1 MNYTLFLLS
10 VCTFVLLIFLYPIY
24 INWLKKKQFGQYIR
38 PEGPD
43 LHNYKQ
49 GTPTMGGLLF
59 VIAMFLL
66 LLVTFFLTN
75 DFLFLLMA
83 ISISLF
89 GLVGFIDDYSSIKK
103 KNATGLNVIQKLG
116 LQLLFSTFIVILIY
130 KFNYHTHLKIPFSRN
145 IIDLKYFYPVWGVL
159 YLTGM
164 TNATNLTDGLDGLA
178 GGIYIISAFF
188 TAIVAGLNFEST
200 SILILPVIAY
210 LFFNIKPAKIFM
222 GDTGSLA
229 LGGLLG
235 CLALYNSIE
244 LFTLFTCFI
253 FILEMFSVIIQ
264 VGSFKLRKKRV
275 FLMAPIHHHFELKK
289 WSEERV
295 VMIFW
300 LVNFLVGF
308 IALGGLL

>member
-10 VCTFVLLIFLYPIY
+10 VCAFGLLIFLYPIY

-83 ISISLF
+83 ISIILF

-116 LQLLFSTFIVILIY
+116 LQLLFSAFIVILIY

-235 CLALYNSIE
+235 CLALYSSIE

>member
-1 MNYTLFLLS
+1 MNYTLFFLS
-10 VCTFVLLIFLYPIY
+10 VITFFSLILLYPIY
-24 INWLKKKQFGQYIR
+24 IKWLKKKQFGQYIR

-59 VIAMFLL
+59 VVAIFSL
-66 LLVTFFLTN
+66 LLVTFSLTK
-75 DFLFLLMA
+75 DFLFLVIA
-83 ISISLF
+83 ISTLLF

-116 LQLLFSTFIVILIY
+116 LQLLFSAFIVFLIF
-130 KFNYHTHLKIPFSRN
+130 KFNYHTYLRIPFSKN
-145 IIDLKYFYPVWGVL
+145 TLDLKYFYPVWGIL

-178 GGIYIISAFF
+178 GGIYIVSAFF
-188 TAIVAGLNFEST
+188 TALVAGLNFEII
-200 SILILPVIAY
+200 SILILPVVAY
-210 LFFNIKPAKIFM
+210 LLFNIKPAKIFM

-244 LFTLFTCFI
+244 IFTLFTCFI

-264 VGSFKLRKKRV
+264 VGSYKLRKKRV
-275 FLMAPIHHHFELKK
+275 FLMAPIHHHFELKN

-295 VMIFW
+295 VMMFW

>member
-1 MNYTLFLLS
+1 MSYIIFLLAII
-10 VCTFVLLIFLYPIY
+10 TFCSLLLLYPIY
-24 INWLKKKQFGQYIR
+24 IKWLKNKQFGQYIR

-59 VIAMFLL
+59 VIAISVLSL
-66 LLVTFFLTN
+66 IVFFVN
-75 DFLFLLMA
+75 GNSLFLVIA
-83 ISISLF
+83 VSTVLF

-103 KNATGLNVIQKLG
+103 RNAIGLTVLQKLG
-116 LQLLFSTFIVILIY
+116 LQLLFSMVIMFLIF
-130 KFNYHTHLKIPFSRN
+130 KFNHHTYLRIPFSRKT
-145 IIDLKYFYPVWGVL
+145 IDFKFFYPIWGVL

-164 TNATNLTDGLDGLA
+164 TNAANLTDGLDGLA
-178 GGIYIISAFF
+178 GGIYIVSAFF
-188 TAIVAGLNFEST
+188 TSLIAGLSLDNI

-210 LFFNIKPAKIFM
+210 LLFNVKPAKIFM

-235 CLALYNSIE
+235 SLALYNAIE
-244 LFTLFTCFI
+244 LFTVFTCFI

-275 FLMAPIHHHFELKK
+275 FLMAPLHHHFELKK

-295 VMIFW
+295 VMMFW
-300 LVNFLVGF
+300 LINFLVGF
-308 IALGGLL
+308 IALGGVL